1 MIVGTT
7 DVAHEGDPGEAR
19 CSEAEKTYL
28 LAACNRY
35 FAGPRPAAPT
45 DVVFTWSGVRALHD
59 DAGARPS
66 RISRGPEL
74 SSVANGTGGF
84 VSLYGGKLTTH
95 RAMAEEVLETLQKL
109 GAAMS
114 GAWTRD
120 VPLYGGTL
128 TKPELLAIAERGP
141 ASVAAATRRRLAL
154 TYGDKIETLFE
165 GIATTPALAEEIAP
179 GVNSAELDH
188 AREIEDAMT
197 AEDFLLRRTK
207 LYLTLNP
214 SGLDAVRQWFSG

>member
-1 MIVGTT
+1 VGTT
-7 DVAHEGDPGEAR
+7 DVAHAGDPGEAR
-19 CSEAEKTYL
+19 CSEEEKAYL
-28 LAACNRY
+28 LAAYNRY
-35 FAGPRPAAPT
+35 FAGPRPATPT

-66 RISRGPEL
+66 RISRSPEL

-114 GAWTRD
+114 GAWTKD
-120 VPLYGGTL
+120 VALYGGTL
-128 TKPELLAIAERGP
+128 TKPELLACADRGP
-141 ASVAAATRRRLAL
+141 RGIADATRRRLAL
-154 TYGDKIETLFE
+154 TYGDKIETLFAR
-165 GIATTPALAEEIAP
+165 IATTPALAEEIAP
-179 GVNSAELDH
+179 GVTRAELDH
-188 AREIEDAMT
+188 ARETEDAMT

-207 LYLTLNP
+207 LYLTLSP
-214 SGLDAVRQWFSG
+214 SGRDAIERWFLG